1 MVIPRTYKDGFISLN
16 EKEHD
21 MSNLS
26 KYKNQYQTMVTE
38 YSPKNKVISNSLRA
52 FWVGGSICIL
62 GQMIMDVVMNY
73 GMAKDDAATMS
84 SVLLILLSTIL
95 TGMNIYDSIGKYGGA
110 GALIP
115 ITGFA
120 NSMVSSAMEF
130 KTEGYV
136 YGLGAKLFTIAGPVV
151 VFGTIASVVVG
162 IIYYFV

>member
-1 MVIPRTYKDGFISLN
+1 
-16 EKEHD
+16 

-26 KYKNQYQTMVTE
+26 KYKGQYQTIVEE
-38 YSPKNKVISNSLRA
+38 YSPKNKVVMNSLRA

-62 GQMIMDVVMNY
+62 GQIIMDVAMNY
-73 GMAKDDAATMS
+73 GMVKDDAATLS
-84 SVLLILLSTIL
+84 SVLLILLSTVL
-95 TGMNIYDSIGKYGGA
+95 TGLNIYDNIGKYGGA
-110 GALIP
+110 GALVP

>member
-1 MVIPRTYKDGFISLN
+1 MANI
-16 EKEHD
+16 
-21 MSNLS
+21 S
-26 KYKNQYQTMVTE
+26 KYKGQYQTMITE
-38 YSPKNKVISNSLRA
+38 YSPKNRVVINSLRA
-52 FWVGGSICIL
+52 FWVGGTFCIL
-62 GQMIMDVVMNY
+62 GQAIMDIAMNY
-73 GMAKDDAATMS
+73 GMPKDEAATLS

-95 TGMNIYDSIGKYGGA
+95 TALNIYDNIGKYGGA
-110 GALIP
+110 GALVP

-136 YGLGAKLFTIAGPVV
+136 YGLGAKLFTIAGPVI